1 MSKPLPVWLILL
13 RQASR
18 SLGADVVAEVLGLD
32 EEDVHS
38 ACAGTFRG
46 DTEPIAKAAF
56 QRWAGA
62 LERHESWVDARH
74 QHFEE
79 KRLGLL

>member
-18 SLGADVVAEVLGLD
+18 SLGADVLVEVLALA

-46 DTEPIAKAAF
+46 DTEPIAKAVL
-56 QRWAGA
+56 QRWASA
-62 LERHESWVDARH
+62 LERHEGWLDACH

-79 KRLGLL
+79 KRLGHL